1 MVSVHICKNNLL
13 GVYSVSGPVK
23 APKKMLAHCV
33 PPCVHVCLF
42 GCVWLFATP
51 WTVANQALL
60 FMGFF
65 QARILELVAM
75 LSSRDLPDSG
85 IEPMSP
91 ELQVDLFHCDIWEAH
106 YLIISFKSLHQPW
119 GAVTIISLTGEAI
132 KAQRSFLKLSCL
144 KTIIDTEHNIR
155 KTSFH
160 AAWMVSFGLL
170 TSISFDMT
178 ARIHTVRTPVS
189 SVDRYLSKAIHTA
202 PWRDLWLLF

>member
-13 GVYSVSGPVK
+13 GVHSVSGPVK

-42 GCVWLFATP
+42 SCVWLFATP

-65 QARILELVAM
+65 QARILEWVAM
-75 LSSRDLPDSG
+75 PSSRDLPDPG

-119 GAVTIISLTGEAI
+119 GVVTIISLTDAAI
-132 KAQRSFLKLSCL
+132 KAQRSFLKFS
-144 KTIIDTEHNIR
+144 
-155 KTSFH
+155 
-160 AAWMVSFGLL
+160 
-170 TSISFDMT
+170 
-178 ARIHTVRTPVS
+178 
-189 SVDRYLSKAIHTA
+189 YL
-202 PWRDLWLLF
+202 

>member
-1 MVSVHICKNNLL
+1 MCYAQLL
-13 GVYSVSGPVK
+13 S
-23 APKKMLAHCV
+23 H
-33 PPCVHVCLF
+33 
-42 GCVWLFATP
+42 VWLFATP

-119 GAVTIISLTGEAI
+119 GVRILVHILSVKE
-132 KAQRSFLKLSCL
+132 LKL
-144 KTIIDTEHNIR
+144 R
-155 KTSFH
+155 
-160 AAWMVSFGLL
+160 
-170 TSISFDMT
+170 
-178 ARIHTVRTPVS
+178 
-189 SVDRYLSKAIHTA
+189 
-202 PWRDLWLLF
+202 